1 MLFLKDKADDKRD
14 KLLWKW
20 NQGQATTQA
29 EFSDPVVTAGYRLCV
44 YDGGDFLLGAAVPAS
59 AARWAALGDKGYRYR
74 DTIGSEAGIL
84 RILLKGSDPGEDKA
98 KVTLKG
104 KGANLPDPLLGGVQ
118 LPVTAQ
124 LRNTQTG
131 VCLEGV
137 YGAGDVVRSDAGQF
151 KAKVR

>member
-1 MLFLKDKADDKRD
+1 M
-14 KLLWKW
+14 
-20 NQGQATTQA
+20 
-29 EFSDPVVTAGYRLCV
+29 
-44 YDGGDFLLGAAVPAS
+44 PAS
-59 AARWAALGDKGYRYR
+59 AARWSALGDKGYRYR
-74 DTIGSEAGIL
+74 DTIGSEAGII

-104 KGANLPDPLLGGVQ
+104 KGVNLPDALLGGVQ

-131 VCLEGV
+131 LCMEGV
-137 YGAGDVVRSDAGQF
+137 YGPGDVVRSDSGQF